1 MHIIDSLARAIESE
15 IPRHINKWSV
25 TQDLAIQIID
35 DWESAILKLNHF
47 GHKCPAIIRRYL
59 MAKFNLSEEDWNLL
73 GQKKESQKGTL

>member
-1 MHIIDSLARAIESE
+1 
-15 IPRHINKWSV
+15 
-25 TQDLAIQIID
+25 LAIQIID